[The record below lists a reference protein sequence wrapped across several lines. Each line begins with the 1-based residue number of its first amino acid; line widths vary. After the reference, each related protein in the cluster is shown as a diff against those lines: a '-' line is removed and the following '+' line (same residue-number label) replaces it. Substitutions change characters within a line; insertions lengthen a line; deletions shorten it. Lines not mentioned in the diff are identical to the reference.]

1 MVMMTIMTM
10 INYSNVITMLIN
22 SGHKNND
29 GTDDDSDN
37 LTMMVVM
44 KMIMSALVIMMAI
57 DGDIVVWVIIMK

>member
-1 MVMMTIMTM
+1 MA
-10 INYSNVITMLIN
+10 
-22 SGHKNND
+22 GND
-29 GTDDDSDN
+29 NDIVYEECFSDDTDDDSDN

>member
-1 MVMMTIMTM
+1 MMTIMTM